1 MNDVKVLANAI
12 RLELLTE
19 LRTARSPTARRG
31 AVPDDPDGAAAH
43 EGADEGPAGQ
53 WRDVPTVKRPWQL
66 TAPWV
71 CRSAGW
77 RQKRRRKGKGKR

>member
-43 EGADEGPAGQ
+43 EGADEGPATAEAGDRVGPALASRAGVGCVHARSIARVRAVGQ
-53 WRDVPTVKRPWQL
+53 VAQL
-66 TAPWV
+66 
-71 CRSAGW
+71 
-77 RQKRRRKGKGKR
+77 

>member
-31 AVPDDPDGAAAH
+31 AVPDDPDGAAATKVQMKAQLVS
-43 EGADEGPAGQ
+43 GA
-53 WRDVPTVKRPWQL
+53 TCRP
-66 TAPWV
+66 
-71 CRSAGW
+71 
-77 RQKRRRKGKGKR
+77 